1 MTTITSPEKGRK
13 EGQHAMKTPPIVSP
27 QEWEAVRER
36 MGEVFKFIP
45 PDTVFFEP
53 ETVAVLGAAFDKTI
67 AAIHNGRQ
75 PEPVREAIAECI
87 IALAAKGER
96 NPDRMCEAT
105 LTAMGI
111 LR

>member
-1 MTTITSPEKGRK
+1 
-13 EGQHAMKTPPIVSP
+13 
-27 QEWEAVRER
+27 
-36 MGEVFKFIP
+36 MGEVLRFLP
-45 PDTVFFEP
+45 SDTVFDP

-67 AAIHNGRQ
+67 AALRDGRQ
-75 PEPVREAIAECI
+75 PEPVREAIAERI

-96 NPDRMCEAT
+96 DPDRLCEAT